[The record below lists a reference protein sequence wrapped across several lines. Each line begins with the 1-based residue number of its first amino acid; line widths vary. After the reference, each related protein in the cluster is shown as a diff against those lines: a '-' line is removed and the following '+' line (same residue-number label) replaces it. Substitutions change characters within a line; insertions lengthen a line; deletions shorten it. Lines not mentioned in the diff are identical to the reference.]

1 MALGSRLPALR
12 DDYKLGRL
20 CGRYFLAT
28 VGKLLAEKPP
38 LIRHAPRV
46 ATTSATIVVPP
57 AAVANDAVDTPLV
70 SAVQA
75 NDLPFNN
82 EDTA

>member
-1 MALGSRLPALR
+1 
-12 DDYKLGRL
+12 
-20 CGRYFLAT
+20 
-28 VGKLLAEKPP
+28 
-38 LIRHAPRV
+38 
-46 ATTSATIVVPP
+46 VVPP